1 MSGELPKPARRDIM
15 QGRLENLDF
24 EHFNQ
29 VFTLL
34 GRTTDDYLFIFDL
47 EKDVYAISETAVKR
61 FALKESR
68 FSDATSVLKG
78 VCHPD
83 DWSMLGQNI
92 AGIRNRT
99 IKEHDL
105 EYRWM
110 SKKGFPVWISC
121 RGQLIF
127 DNDGQVRYMVGRITE
142 LGRKNPIDNVTE
154 LYREVRF
161 RSDLSKLQSLNQ
173 KNGYLLQIG
182 IDNFREINDKYGK
195 EMGNEVLFSVAESIR
210 MCVKEK
216 GTVYRMDGDEM
227 AILVL
232 EAPYSE
238 EEPARK
244 LYHEIRSRVDLMIST
259 KGYQLFYTISG
270 GSAYFYQADEN
281 NAFSL
286 MEKAE
291 FALHLAKQRGRNTY
305 IAYDNE
311 EYKLFVERLDMQEK
325 LRQSV
330 MDGFQGFELYYQP
343 IVNIQKKKI
352 LGAEALLRWRHEK
365 FGMVSPAEFI
375 PLLEES
381 GLIIPVGRWI
391 IKTAMNQCKK
401 WKEADGDFR
410 ININL
415 SFIQIKKSNIIS
427 DIDDCMKELDFDSRN
442 VLFEITE
449 SGELEEGYMT
459 KRILESFQRR
469 KLNLAIDDFG
479 TGYSNLRYIKE
490 MMFDLV
496 KIDREFI
503 KNITQSQYDY
513 LVVKQFTELSHSL
526 NLRVCYEGV
535 ETYEDLQCV
544 LQLKPDYIQG
554 FYFAKPVTAGIFEK
568 EYLCKELEF

>member
-1 MSGELPKPARRDIM
+1 M

-34 GRTTDDYLFIFDL
+34 GRATDDYLFIYDL
-47 EKDVYAISETAVKR
+47 EKDVYAISETAVKK
-61 FALKESR
+61 FALTESQ
-68 FSDATSVLKG
+68 FSNATRVLEG

-83 DWSMLGQNI
+83 DWPMLKQNI
-92 AGIRNRT
+92 AGIKNKT

-121 RGQLIF
+121 RGQLIL
-127 DNDGQVRYMVGRITE
+127 NNSGQVRYMVGRITE
-142 LGRKNPIDNVTE
+142 LGRKNPVDNVTG

-161 RSDLSKLQSLNQ
+161 RADLSKLQCLE
-173 KNGYLLQIG
+173 KKGGFLLQIG

-195 EMGNEVLFSVAESIR
+195 DLGNEVLFSVAESIR
-210 MCVKEK
+210 ECVKEK

-232 EAPYSE
+232 EAPSGE

-244 LYHEIRSRVDLMIST
+244 LYHEIRRQVDFMIS
-259 KGYQLFYTISG
+259 KNGYQLFYTISG
-270 GSAYFYQADEN
+270 GSAYYCQKDGDN
-281 NAFSL
+281 VFS
-286 MEKAE
+286 MIEKAE

-305 IAYDNE
+305 ITYDEE
-311 EYKLFVERLDMQEK
+311 EYRLFVERLDMREK

-330 MDGFQGFELYYQP
+330 MDGFKGFELYYQP
-343 IVNIQKKKI
+343 IVNIGKKKI
-352 LGAEALLRWRHEK
+352 LGAEALLRWSHEK
-365 FGMVSPAEFI
+365 FGMVSPVEFI

-391 IKTAMNQCKK
+391 IKTAMNQCKR
-401 WKEADGDFR
+401 WKEADENFR

-469 KLNLAIDDFG
+469 KLNLGIDDFG

-554 FYFAKPVTAGIFEK
+554 FYFSKPITAEVFEK
-568 EYLCKELEF
+568 NYLCKELEF